1 MRSAGSALEDIG
13 GAAGK
18 KGVRGMK
25 KYTYTVLLERAEKG
39 GYRAFCPALT
49 GCRAYGDTKKEAIQ
63 NIKLSIRYR
72 MDEYAANGKAIP
84 VDCDQPMQ

>member
-1 MRSAGSALEDIG
+1 
-13 GAAGK
+13 
-18 KGVRGMK
+18 MK
-25 KYTYTVLLERAEKG
+25 KYTYTVLLERAEEG

-84 VDCDQPMQ
+84 KDCDQPLQSQ

>member
-1 MRSAGSALEDIG
+1 
-13 GAAGK
+13 
-18 KGVRGMK
+18 
-25 KYTYTVLLERAEKG
+25 
-39 GYRAFCPALT
+39 LT

-84 VDCDQPMQ
+84 MDCDQSMQSQ